1 MKTKKYLALL
11 ALLVFCA
18 VFSVLMK
25 GYAAKAP
32 DISSV
37 DNLPIFI
44 EKLKRTAVLILATE
58 QKIVIGTGFLATDER
73 KQVLVV
79 TNAHIAKIGNPI
91 FVRVNAP
98 DKAIDYFAEVY
109 KINEGWDIA
118 VLVLK
123 KITPDQQWVSTDL
136 IIPMGM
142 FGAGSDVIE
151 GKEIIYIGY
160 PLGLG
165 AEEKNYPVSR
175 QGMIAQVVR
184 NRATFLID
192 GFASRGNS
200 GSPVFS
206 RKDGKLLGMI
216 VSFEPDFIDSFEN
229 KKLML
234 RIPFN
239 SGISK
244 AVSVEGLKAVLV
256 DKK

>member
-11 ALLVFCA
+11 IFCA
-18 VFSVLMK
+18 AFSILVK
-25 GYAAKAP
+25 GYAAKP
-32 DISSV
+32 SV
-37 DNLPIFI
+37 DAQDNLPNFI

-58 QKIVIGTGFLATDER
+58 QKIVIGTGLLTTDEK

-79 TNAHIAKIGNPI
+79 TNAHIAKIGKPI
-91 FVRVNAP
+91 FVRVNTLN
-98 DKAIDYFAEVY
+98 KVMDYFAEVY

-136 IIPMGM
+136 IIPLEM
-142 FGAGSDVIE
+142 FGLSSDVIE
-151 GKEIIYIGY
+151 GKEIVYIGY

-165 AEEKNYPVSR
+165 VEEKNYPVSR

-192 GFASRGNS
+192 GFASHGNS
-200 GSPVFS
+200 GSPVFA

-216 VSFEPDFIDSFEN
+216 ASFEPDFIDSFEN

-234 RIPFN
+234 RVPFN

-244 AVSVEGLKAVLV
+244 AVSAEAIKAVLI
-256 DKK
+256 DKKQ

>member
-1 MKTKKYLALL
+1 MKTKKYLM
-11 ALLVFCA
+11 LLVFCV
-18 VFSVLMK
+18 VFFILMK
-25 GYAAKAP
+25 GYAAKPSAAP
-32 DISSV
+32 AA
-37 DNLPIFI
+37 DNLPDFI

-58 QKIVIGTGFLATDER
+58 QRIVIGTGFLATDEK

-79 TNAHIAKIGNPI
+79 TNAHIAKIGKPI

-98 DKAIDYFAEVY
+98 DKTIDYFAELY
-109 KINEGWDIA
+109 KINEAWDIA

-136 IIPMGM
+136 IVSIGM
-142 FGAGSDVIE
+142 LGNSSDIVE

-175 QGMIAQVVR
+175 QGLIAQVVK

-192 GFASRGNS
+192 GFASHGNS

-206 RKDGKLLGMI
+206 RKDAKLLGMI
-216 VSFEPDFIDSFEN
+216 ISFEPDFIDSFDN

-244 AVSVEGLKAVLV
+244 VVSAEAIRAVLV